1 MIPRIIKVEEGVIS
15 RSRRLR
21 PITLTETS
29 IFLDMTKLNLI
40 IVLLYIE
47 RKKMVTTVSG
57 TDNLFL
63 NVEKEP
69 QVLSVFSLSRNQ
81 QTAPL
86 PPSST
91 FLCFV
96 SLVFNYF
103 FGLAQSTKQTWKSCF
118 CFFTDGK
125 QHIARE
131 LDVIILGNSQ
141 TLISKIH

>member
-1 MIPRIIKVEEGVIS
+1 MISRIIKVEEGVIS

-69 QVLSVFSLSRNQ
+69 QVLSVFFS
-81 QTAPL
+81 
-86 PPSST
+86 
-91 FLCFV
+91 
-96 SLVFNYF
+96 
-103 FGLAQSTKQTWKSCF
+103 
-118 CFFTDGK
+118 FT
-125 QHIARE
+125 
-131 LDVIILGNSQ
+131 
-141 TLISKIH
+141 